1 MIKCIDLQFFKGV
14 TEVKEVDKREPKS
27 DQLKAMDDAVY
38 GLMGGLMQR
47 YGGVSMP
54 SIRSYTGSGSSGSS
68 GSAGSYGRPG
78 PGEGWAPGRAGNR
91 TYDGQRVRYDEYGRP
106 YTASYYTG
114 GERQGEERSR
124 KYITG
129 SVPSGASDY
138 TATAGGKLG
147 GSGGGT
153 YAAGYDDSGWGAN
166 GYLTKA
172 FDTADD
178 QAALTNAN
186 INELLLSTPEYLR
199 KHQNFL
205 DNGTDEGFE
214 KYIAESERALANT
227 YSKNVGTDL
236 SNLAAKGILNSSVTN
251 RALANQQAEIGD
263 AVAKNRNT
271 ASNNWMNQYLQGYTT
286 GMEGLKTNAEL
297 IPQYYNNAMSPM
309 TPAYDFWNQSTQNWL
324 ANDKDYI
331 ATSSGK

>member
-1 MIKCIDLQFFKGV
+1 MIKYVNLQFFKGDTDV
-14 TEVKEVDKREPKS
+14 QEVEKRQPKS
-27 DQLKAMDDAVY
+27 AQLLAMDDALYNV
-38 GLMGGLMQR
+38 MGGLMQR
-47 YGGVSMP
+47 YGGVTMP
-54 SIRSYTGSGSSGSS
+54 GISGGQKASDT
-68 GSAGSYGRPG
+68 SAKSAYDLTRIPGAQYESWGRIMVP
-78 PGEGWAPGRAGNR
+78 A
-91 TYDGQRVRYDEYGRP
+91 
-106 YTASYYTG
+106 TG
-114 GERQGEERSR
+114 G
-124 KYITG
+124 Y
-129 SVPSGASDY
+129 GASHIATQSELDY
-138 TATAGGKLG
+138 MRVNNNA
-147 GSGGGT
+147 SGGVSS
-153 YAAGYDDSGWGAN
+153 AAGWNDG
-166 GYLTKA
+166 GYLDRA

-271 ASNNWMNQYLQGYTT
+271 ASNNWMNQYLQGYNT

-297 IPQYYNNAMSPM
+297 IPQYYKNAMSPM